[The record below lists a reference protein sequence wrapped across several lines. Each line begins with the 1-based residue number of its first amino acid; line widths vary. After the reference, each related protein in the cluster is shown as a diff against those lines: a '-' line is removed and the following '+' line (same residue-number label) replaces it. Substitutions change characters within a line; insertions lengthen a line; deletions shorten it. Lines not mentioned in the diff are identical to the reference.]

1 MASKTIPFRTAYSE
15 RERVHCGSGSMYQD
29 EFGYEIDKFGRKV
42 LKKTGE
48 TNLYAKIQAS
58 LEETKIENIL
68 KRVVAGDD
76 SMLRPDGI
84 YADLTELPSNLI
96 EARQAMQNLENV
108 WNDLDNDIKRKY
120 NFNLD
125 EFIGASGS
133 DSWLRDMGL
142 LNDTKPETKTEAK
155 TEAKEESANE

>member
-1 MASKTIPFRTAYSE
+1 MANKTKPFRTAYSE
-15 RERVHCGSGSMYQD
+15 RNRVHCESGSMYQD

-42 LKKTGE
+42 LVKTGE

-108 WNDLDNDIKRKY
+108 WNDLNNDIKRKY

-142 LNDTKPETKTEAK
+142 LNDPKPETKTEAK
-155 TEAKEESANE
+155 EEATNE